1 MTVDSAIFEV
11 IIGMVF
17 VFSLLSILVTQINN
31 VLAAITKLRARH
43 LRRSIDRMIDDPA
56 LRAKVLT
63 HPLIRMLQGE
73 VLLPDQK
80 LSDEQAKEILTKSK
94 LNNLG
99 WIDPNTFVSVLIN
112 LIRVTS
118 DKEIFAALLNIVDGM
133 PATGERR
140 KLRLVINQIMES
152 GLGLDELRTTIA
164 ELSEPIYRE
173 ALTEAMDQIDDE
185 IGKLGLEPNTIV
197 SLMAGLRNVKNPYL
211 RTALET
217 VLRTSKTLD
226 EAETKL
232 MQWFEEGMYRASDTF
247 RQNMS
252 VISFVVGACIALF
265 MNVDSINLARTLWE
279 DPALRGLVART
290 AQRADVTALQS
301 QYEQTQAS
309 IESDPTTD
317 PGESIEAVQTAGA
330 EALRTVDTLLQLRLP
345 LGWRYNDLSAL
356 DPADQTNALLFNDVN
371 NLWNMLPG
379 NNPAWFSL
387 LLGKIVG
394 LFLTVIAIMQGAP
407 FWFNIIKRLTGGKE

>member
-1 MTVDSAIFEV
+1 MSVDSAIFEV

-31 VLAAITKLRARH
+31 VIAALFKLRARH
-43 LRRSIDRMIDDPA
+43 LRLSIDRMIDDPA

-63 HPLIRMLQGE
+63 HPLIRMMQGE
-73 VLLPDQK
+73 VLLPEQR
-80 LSDEQAKEILTKSK
+80 LTDEQAKEILKTSK
-94 LNNLG
+94 LNNLS
-99 WIDPNTFVSVLIN
+99 WIDPHTFVSVLIN

-133 PATGERR
+133 PATAERR

-152 GLGLDELRTTIA
+152 GLGLDELRTTIH
-164 ELSEPIYRE
+164 ELTEPIYRE
-173 ALTEAMDQIDDE
+173 ALMEAMDQIDDE

-217 VLRTSKTLD
+217 VLRTSKTLE
-226 EAETKL
+226 EAEQKL
-232 MQWFEEGMYRASDTF
+232 MQWFDEGMGRATDTF
-247 RQNMS
+247 RQNMA
-252 VISFVVGACIALF
+252 VISFLVGAIIAIF
-265 MNVDSINLARTLWE
+265 MNVDTINLARTLWE

-301 QYEQTQAS
+301 QYEQAQANTT
-309 IESDPTTD
+309 SDTE
-317 PGESIEAVQTAGA
+317 GSVEVVQTAGA
-330 EALRTVDTLLQLRLP
+330 EALRTIDTLLQLRLP
-345 LGWRYNDLSAL
+345 LGWRYTNLSGL
-356 DPADQTNALLFNDVN
+356 NPDDQTSALLFNDSN
-371 NLWNMLPG
+371 NLWNFLPG
-379 NNPAWFSL
+379 NNPSWFSL
-387 LLGKIVG
+387 LLGKIAG

-407 FWFNIIKRLTGGKE
+407 FWFNIIKRLAGGKE

>member
-31 VLAAITKLRARH
+31 VLASITKLRARH

-63 HPLIRMLQGE
+63 HPLIRMLHGE

-80 LSDEQAKEILTKSK
+80 LSDDQAKGILEKSK
-94 LNNLG
+94 LNDVG
-99 WIDPNTFVSVLIN
+99 WIDPHTFVSVLIN

-152 GLGLDELRTTIA
+152 GLGLDELRKTIS

-173 ALTEAMDQIDDE
+173 ALMEAMDQIDDE

-217 VLRTSKTLD
+217 VLRTSKTLE

-232 MQWFEEGMYRASDTF
+232 MQWFEEGMGRATDTF
-247 RQNMS
+247 RQNMAM
-252 VISFVVGACIALF
+252 ISFMVGVFIAIF

-301 QYEQTQAS
+301 QYEQARAS
-309 IESDPTTD
+309 LQSDPAAD
-317 PGESIEAVQTAGA
+317 AGEGTEAIQTAGA
-330 EALRTVDTLLQLRLP
+330 EALRTIDTLLQLRLP

-356 DPADQTNALLFNDVN
+356 DPSDQTNALLFNDVN

-379 NNPAWFSL
+379 NNPAWLSL
-387 LLGKIVG
+387 LLSKIVG

-407 FWFNIIKRLTGGKE
+407 FWFNIIRRLTGGKE